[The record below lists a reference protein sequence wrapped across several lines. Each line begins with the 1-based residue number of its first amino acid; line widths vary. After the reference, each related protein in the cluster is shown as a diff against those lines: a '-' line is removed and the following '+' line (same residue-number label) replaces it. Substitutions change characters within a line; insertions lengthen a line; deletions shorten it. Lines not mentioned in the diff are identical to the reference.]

1 MVPKFEWLEAFA
13 EFGQDLN
20 FTHAATRLHLSQP
33 ALHAQIRKL
42 AEVLDVTLYE
52 RRGRRLA
59 LTDAGVQALRFAR
72 EMRERSK
79 TFVEAVHGHRP
90 TSPVALAA
98 GEGAFLY
105 LLGPAVRE
113 FVRRGPVPLRLLT
126 RAGPA
131 AIEAVLR
138 GDAHVAVAVA
148 TEVPDG
154 LEGAVLADVRH
165 MAVVPKSH
173 PLAGRSR
180 ISVQALAGEALV
192 VPPPGSR
199 LRETLASALASAGHQ
214 LEVAVEASGWEPILH
229 FVGLG
234 LGPAVVNG
242 CCRIPRGLVG
252 VPISDL
258 PRVRYQLMT
267 AVGGRE
273 DSRVETLRETVWSH
287 RLGS

>member
-1 MVPKFEWLEAFA
+1 MVPKLEWLEAFA
-13 EFGQDLN
+13 EFGEDLN

-42 AEVLDVTLYE
+42 AETLEVTLYE
-52 RRGRRLA
+52 RRGRRLV
-59 LTDAGVQALRFAR
+59 LTQAGVQALRFAR
-72 EMRERSK
+72 EMQERSK
-79 TFVEAVHGHRP
+79 TFVETVRGHRP
-90 TSPVALAA
+90 STPLVLAA

-105 LLGPAVRE
+105 LLGPAIRA
-113 FVRRGPVPLRLLT
+113 FALKGPVPLRLLT
-126 RAGPA
+126 RAAGPA
-131 AIEAVLR
+131 MEAVLR

-154 LEGAVLADVRH
+154 LKGSVIADMRH

-180 ISVQALAGEALV
+180 ISVQALAGESLV

-199 LRETLASALASAGHQ
+199 LRETLASSLASQGHQ
-214 LEVAVEASGWEPILH
+214 LRVSVEASGWESILH

-242 CCRIPRGLVG
+242 CCRVPRGLVG
-252 VPISDL
+252 VPITDL
-258 PRVRYQLMT
+258 PRLRYQLLT
-267 AVGGRE
+267 AVGGG
-273 DSRVETLRETVWSH
+273 DDLRVEALRDMVWRH
-287 RLGS
+287 RPG